1 MAKKKANP
9 NEDIQGDII
18 YDRMPGADAI
28 TKEDAEGFT
37 VDMNFETQSEDEG
50 VTDEE
55 AETPQEDTLGD
66 ETNLETSPEELEAK
80 EQSEAEPEAEN
91 SPEEVVEETMADADA
106 DATRSDD
113 GGVEEEVFE
122 ESVEDKPK
130 APMVPKSRLDEVLAK
145 NKKMQKRIDEIE
157 QAEAAAKAE
166 APQYDFASKEQ
177 EYQQLLLD
185 GEMNQAAVVRNE
197 IRQAEREAMMFEVQ
211 QQMGQTVQQNQEAV
225 ELQAKAKEIE
235 STFPILDQN
244 STNYDEGLTQEVM
257 ELRDAFIVQGYGAAD
272 SLARA
277 TEYTLAAKRPDLLN
291 MTTGDSSLQGN
302 ENVVTKEQ
310 VQERRQKTTV
320 KKKVAAAKSQPP
332 AMKGEGA
339 GERGEKPVDIDVLS
353 DDEFMALP
361 EDTLR
366 RMRGDFG

>member
-1 MAKKKANP
+1 MAKKKVNP
-9 NEDIQGDII
+9 NDDVQGDVV

-28 TKEDAEGFT
+28 TKEDAEGFN
-37 VDMNFETQSEDEG
+37 VDMNFETVSEDEG

-80 EQSEAEPEAEN
+80 EQGETEPEAED
-91 SPEEVVEETMADADA
+91 SSEDVVEETMADADA

-113 GGVEEEVFE
+113 GGVEEEVAE
-122 ESVEDKPK
+122 EAVAKKDK

-145 NKKMQKRIDEIE
+145 NKKMQKRINEIE

-197 IRQAEREAMMFEVQ
+197 IRTAEKEAMMFEVQ
-211 QQMGQTVQQNQEAV
+211 QQMGQTVQQNQGLFAFRV
-225 ELQAKAKEIE
+225 QM
-235 STFPILDQN
+235 DQN
-244 STNYDEGLTQEVM
+244 STTYDEGLTQEVM
-257 ELRDAFIVQGYGAAD
+257 DLRDAFIVQGYGAAD

-277 TEYTLAAKRPDLLN
+277 TEYTLAAKRPELLS
-291 MTTGDSSLQGN
+291 TAGDSSLQGN
-302 ENVVTKEQ
+302 ENVVTQEQ

-339 GERGEKPVDIDVLS
+339 GERGEKSVDIDVLS

-361 EDTLR
+361 EETLR

>member
-1 MAKKKANP
+1 MAKKKVNP
-9 NEDIQGDII
+9 NEDVQGDII
-18 YDRMPGADAI
+18 YDRMPGADVI
-28 TKEDAEGFT
+28 TKEDAEGFG
-37 VDMNFETQSEDEG
+37 VDLNFELSAEDEG

-55 AETPQEDTLGD
+55 AQTTQEDPSGD
-66 ETNLETSPEELEAK
+66 ETNLETSPEEI
-80 EQSEAEPEAEN
+80 EAEEQVEAEAETDD
-91 SPEEVVEETMADADA
+91 SSEEVVEEAMADTDENTA
-106 DATRSDD
+106 RSDD
-113 GGVEEEVFE
+113 GGVEEEVE
-122 ESVEDKPK
+122 EEPVAKKDK

-145 NKKMQKRIDEIE
+145 NKKMQKRINEIE

-166 APQYDFASKEQ
+166 APQYDFAVKEQ

-197 IRQAEREAMMFEVQ
+197 IRTAEKEAMMFEVQ
-211 QQMGQTVQQNQEAV
+211 QQMGQTVQQNQEAQ
-225 ELQAKAKEIE
+225 ELQAKANEIE

-244 STNYDEGLTQEVM
+244 STIYDEGLTKEVM

-277 TEYTLAAKRPDLLN
+277 TEYTLAAKRPELLS
-291 MTTGDSSLQGN
+291 TAGDSSLQGN
-302 ENVVTKEQ
+302 ENIVSKEQ

-339 GERGEKPVDIDVLS
+339 GERGEKNVNLDVLS

-361 EDTLR
+361 EETLR

>member
-1 MAKKKANP
+1 MAKKKVNP
-9 NEDIQGDII
+9 NDDVQGDVV

-28 TKEDAEGFT
+28 TKEDAEGFN
-37 VDMNFETQSEDEG
+37 VDMNFETVSEDEG

-55 AETPQEDTLGD
+55 TETPQEDTLGD

-80 EQSEAEPEAEN
+80 EQGETEPEAED
-91 SPEEVVEETMADADA
+91 SSEDVVEETMADADA

-113 GGVEEEVFE
+113 GGVEEEVAE
-122 ESVEDKPK
+122 EAVAKKDK

-145 NKKMQKRIDEIE
+145 NKKMQKRINEIE

-197 IRQAEREAMMFEVQ
+197 IRTAEKEAMMFEVQ
-211 QQMGQTVQQNQEAV
+211 QQMGQTVQQNQEAQ
-225 ELQAKAKEIE
+225 ELQAKAQEIE
-235 STFPILDQN
+235 QTFPILDQN
-244 STNYDEGLTQEVM
+244 STTYDEGLTQEVM
-257 ELRDAFIVQGYGAAD
+257 DLRDAFIVQGYGAAD

-277 TEYTLAAKRPDLLN
+277 TEYTLAAKRPELLS
-291 MTTGDSSLQGN
+291 TAGDSSLQGN
-302 ENVVTKEQ
+302 ENVVTQEQ

-339 GERGEKPVDIDVLS
+339 GERGEKSVDIDVLS

-361 EDTLR
+361 EETLR

>member
-1 MAKKKANP
+1 MAKKKVNP
-9 NEDIQGDII
+9 NDDVQGDVV

-28 TKEDAEGFT
+28 TKEDAEGFN
-37 VDMNFETQSEDEG
+37 VDMNFETVSEDEG

-55 AETPQEDTLGD
+55 TETPQEDTLGD

-80 EQSEAEPEAEN
+80 EQGETEPEAED
-91 SPEEVVEETMADADA
+91 SSEDVVEETMADADA

-113 GGVEEEVFE
+113 GGVEEEVAE
-122 ESVEDKPK
+122 EAVAKKDK

-145 NKKMQKRIDEIE
+145 NKKMQKRINEIE

-197 IRQAEREAMMFEVQ
+197 IRTAEKEAMMFEVQ
-211 QQMGQTVQQNQEAV
+211 QQMGKTVQQNQEAQ
-225 ELQAKAKEIE
+225 ELQAKAQEIE
-235 STFPILDQN
+235 QTFPILDQN
-244 STNYDEGLTQEVM
+244 STTYDEGLTQEVM
-257 ELRDAFIVQGYGAAD
+257 DLRDAFMVQGYGAAD

-277 TEYTLAAKRPDLLN
+277 TEYTLAAKRPELLS
-291 MTTGDSSLQGN
+291 TAGDSSLQGN
-302 ENVVTKEQ
+302 ENVVTQEQ

-339 GERGEKPVDIDVLS
+339 GERGEKSVDIDVLS

-361 EDTLR
+361 EETLR

>member
-1 MAKKKANP
+1 MAKKKTNP

-28 TKEDAEGFT
+28 KKEDAEGFN
-37 VDMNFETQSEDEG
+37 VDMNFETKEEG
-50 VTDEE
+50 VADEE
-55 AETPQEDTLGD
+55 AETAQEDPSGE
-66 ETNLETSPEELEAK
+66 ETNLETSPEEI
-80 EQSEAEPEAEN
+80 EAEEPIEAEAETGD
-91 SPEEVVEETMADADA
+91 SPEGVVEEAVAEGDDEAA
-106 DATRSDD
+106 RSDD
-113 GGVEEEVFE
+113 DGVEEQVAE
-122 ESVEDKPK
+122 EAVDEKPK

-145 NKKMQKRIDEIE
+145 NKKMQKRIEEIE
-157 QAEAAAKAE
+157 QAEAEAKAE

-185 GEMNQAAVVRNE
+185 GEMNQASVVRNE
-197 IRQAEREAMMFEVQ
+197 IRQAEKEAMMFEVQ

-225 ELQAKAKEIE
+225 ELQAKANEIE
-235 STFPILDQN
+235 STFPVLDQN
-244 STNYDEGLTQEVM
+244 SASFDEGLTQEVM
-257 ELRDAFIVQGYGAAD
+257 ELRDAFMVQGYGAAD

-277 TEYTLAAKRPDLLN
+277 TEYTLAAKRPELLN
-291 MTTGDSSLQGN
+291 MTAGDSSAQGN
-302 ENVVTKEQ
+302 ENVVTPEQ
-310 VQERRQKTTV
+310 LKERRQKNTV

-332 AMKGEGA
+332 EMKGEGA
-339 GERGEKPVDIDVLS
+339 GERGEKTVDIDVLS

>member
-1 MAKKKANP
+1 MAKKKVNP
-9 NEDIQGDII
+9 NDDVQGDVV

-28 TKEDAEGFT
+28 TKEDAEGFN
-37 VDMNFETQSEDEG
+37 VDMNFETVSEDEG

-80 EQSEAEPEAEN
+80 EQGETEPEAED
-91 SPEEVVEETMADADA
+91 SSEDVVEETMADADA

-113 GGVEEEVFE
+113 GGVEEEVAE
-122 ESVEDKPK
+122 EAVAKKDK

-145 NKKMQKRIDEIE
+145 NKKMQKRINEIE

-197 IRQAEREAMMFEVQ
+197 IRTAEKEAMMFEVQ
-211 QQMGQTVQQNQEAV
+211 QQMGQTVQQNQEAQ
-225 ELQAKAKEIE
+225 ELQAKAQEIE
-235 STFPILDQN
+235 QTFPILDQN
-244 STNYDEGLTQEVM
+244 STTYDEGLTQEVM
-257 ELRDAFIVQGYGAAD
+257 DLRDAFIVQGYGAAD

-277 TEYTLAAKRPDLLN
+277 TEYTLAAKRPELLS
-291 MTTGDSSLQGN
+291 TAGDSSLQGN
-302 ENVVTKEQ
+302 ENVVTQEQ

-339 GERGEKPVDIDVLS
+339 GERGEKSVDIDVLS

-361 EDTLR
+361 EETLR

>member
-1 MAKKKANP
+1 MAKKKVNP
-9 NEDIQGDII
+9 NEDVQGDVI

-28 TKEDAEGFT
+28 TKEDAEGFG
-37 VDMNFETQSEDEG
+37 VDLNFELSADDEG

-55 AETPQEDTLGD
+55 TETPQEDTLGD

-80 EQSEAEPEAEN
+80 EQGETEPEAED
-91 SPEEVVEETMADADA
+91 SSEDVVEETMANADA

-113 GGVEEEVFE
+113 GGVEEEVAE
-122 ESVEDKPK
+122 EAVAKKDK

-145 NKKMQKRIDEIE
+145 NKKMQKRINEIE
-157 QAEAAAKAE
+157 QAEAAAKADIPE
-166 APQYDFASKEQ
+166 YDFASKEQ

-197 IRQAEREAMMFEVQ
+197 IRIAEKEAMMAEVQ
-211 QQMGQTVQQNQEAV
+211 HQMQQSVREGTEEQH
-225 ELQAKAKEIE
+225 LLKKAAEIE
-235 STFPILDQN
+235 QTFPMLDQN
-244 STNYDEGLTQEVM
+244 STTFNEDLAKEVVD
-257 ELRDAFIVQGYGAAD
+257 LRDAFIIQGYEPAD
-272 SLARA
+272 ALARA
-277 TEYTLAAKRPDLLN
+277 TEYTIAAKQPELLS
-291 MTTGDSSLQGN
+291 TAGDSSLQGN
-302 ENVVTKEQ
+302 ENVVTQQE
-310 VQERRQKTTV
+310 VQQRRQKQTV

>member
-1 MAKKKANP
+1 MAKKNVTP
-9 NEDIQGDII
+9 NDDVQGDVV

-28 TKEDAEGFT
+28 TKEDAEGFN
-37 VDMNFETQSEDEG
+37 VDMNFETVSEDEG

-80 EQSEAEPEAEN
+80 EQGETEPEAED
-91 SPEEVVEETMADADA
+91 SSEDVVEETMADAEA

-113 GGVEEEVFE
+113 GGVEEEVAE
-122 ESVEDKPK
+122 EAEAKKDK

-145 NKKMQKRIDEIE
+145 NKKMQKRINEIE

-197 IRQAEREAMMFEVQ
+197 IRTAEKEAMMFEVQ
-211 QQMGQTVQQNQEAV
+211 QQMGQTVQQNQEAQ
-225 ELQAKAKEIE
+225 ELQAKAQEIE
-235 STFPILDQN
+235 QTFPILDQN
-244 STNYDEGLTQEVM
+244 STTYDEGLTQEVM
-257 ELRDAFIVQGYGAAD
+257 DLRDAFIVQGYGAAD

-277 TEYTLAAKRPDLLN
+277 TEYTLAAKRPELLS
-291 MTTGDSSLQGN
+291 TAGDSSLQGN
-302 ENVVTKEQ
+302 ENVVTQEQ

-353 DDEFMALP
+353 DDEVMALP

>member
-9 NEDIQGDII
+9 NEDVQGDVI

-28 TKEDAEGFT
+28 TKEDAEGFN
-37 VDMNFETQSEDEG
+37 VDMNFETVSEDEG

-55 AETPQEDTLGD
+55 TETPQEDTLGD

-80 EQSEAEPEAEN
+80 EQGETEPEAEDSSEN
-91 SPEEVVEETMADADA
+91 VVEETMADADA

-122 ESVEDKPK
+122 EAVAEDKPK

-145 NKKMQKRIDEIE
+145 NKKMQKRIEEIE
-157 QAEAAAKAE
+157 QAEAEAKAE

-197 IRQAEREAMMFEVQ
+197 IRTAEKEAMMFEVQ
-211 QQMGQTVQQNQEAV
+211 QQMGQTVQQNQEAQ
-225 ELQAKAKEIE
+225 ELQAKANEIE

-244 STNYDEGLTQEVM
+244 SPSFDEGLTKEVT
-257 ELRDAFIVQGYGAAD
+257 ELRDAFMVQGYGAAD

-277 TEYTLAAKRPDLLN
+277 TEYTLAAKRPELLS
-291 MTTGDSSLQGN
+291 TAGDSSLQGN
-302 ENVVTKEQ
+302 ENVVTQEQ

>member
-9 NEDIQGDII
+9 NEDVQGDII

-28 TKEDAEGFT
+28 TKEDAEGFN
-37 VDMNFETQSEDEG
+37 VDMNFETVSEDEG

-80 EQSEAEPEAEN
+80 EQGEAEPEAEN

-113 GGVEEEVFE
+113 GGVEEEVAE
-122 ESVEDKPK
+122 EPVAKKDK

-145 NKKMQKRIDEIE
+145 NKKMQKRINEIE

-197 IRQAEREAMMFEVQ
+197 IRQAEKEAMMFEVQ
-211 QQMGQTVQQNQEAV
+211 QQMGQTVQQNQEAQ
-225 ELQAKAKEIE
+225 ELQAKAQEIE
-235 STFPILDQN
+235 QTFPILDQN
-244 STNYDEGLTQEVM
+244 STTYDEGLTQEVM
-257 ELRDAFIVQGYGAAD
+257 DLRDAFMVQGYGAAD

-277 TEYTLAAKRPDLLN
+277 TEYTLAAKRPELLS
-291 MTTGDSSLQGN
+291 TAGDSSLQGN
-302 ENVVTKEQ
+302 ENVVTQEQ

-361 EDTLR
+361 EETLR